1 MGLRSYQNSN
11 DLFVQVCTVV
21 IYMFPIIVHQFY
33 QLAISDVTFQSTIKV
48 LQKMLITISIL
59 GIYTAVYYSFEHM
72 KQIFSQ
78 LKFDYQQLSDE
89 DELEIMEKY
98 NKEGKM
104 YTYTII
110 GFFNFYLIVIVI
122 PSIFNI
128 FWYHID
134 SSDNVILTFPIPI
147 NNVLK
152 PGPIYYSLLI
162 YQIIGIFGLMIIGCI
177 CFSYYLLLILHAC
190 CQLRVIRMKTSQPF
204 RDHRKLNQKTKYD
217 KKILNEFGWI
227 IEIIEHYKR
236 VTKFVDLL
244 NTTTKTIY
252 LIVMCFVMFLIV
264 LNFLYI
270 FHLSA
275 ALTDTWE
282 LIECGVYIIGSTLI
296 TYINMYLGQTLMTHS
311 IEAHAELSKIPFYM
325 ISIRV
330 QKILVFMMLRS
341 SKPCI
346 LSIGGIFVASH
357 EFFAGLMRKAFS
369 FAMAYRSVH

>member
-104 YTYTII
+104 YTYT
-110 GFFNFYLIVIVI
+110 
-122 PSIFNI
+122 
-128 FWYHID
+128 
-134 SSDNVILTFPIPI
+134 
-147 NNVLK
+147 
-152 PGPIYYSLLI
+152 
-162 YQIIGIFGLMIIGCI
+162 IIGCI